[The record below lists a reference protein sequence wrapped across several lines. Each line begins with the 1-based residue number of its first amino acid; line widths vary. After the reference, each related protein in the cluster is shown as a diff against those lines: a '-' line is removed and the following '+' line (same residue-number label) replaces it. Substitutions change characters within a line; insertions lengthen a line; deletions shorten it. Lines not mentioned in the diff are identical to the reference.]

1 MAGES
6 PFGSLDYLYMPSR
19 DVAAD
24 TRYFTNVLGGEC
36 LFAIDDGGAR
46 VAMIALGAAPPHI
59 LLTDH
64 LETEE
69 PILIYAVDDLAARRD
84 ELRARGVVGRSLELP
99 VGPAFSFTGPGLQP
113 VALYEPTRAQVVA
126 GFIGRHDF

>member
-1 MAGES
+1 ML
-6 PFGSLDYLYMPSR
+6 GSLEYLYMPSR

-24 TRYFTNVLGGEC
+24 TRYFTDALGGEC
-36 LFAIDDGGAR
+36 LFAIDDGGTR

-69 PILIYAVDDLAARRD
+69 PILIYAVDHLASRRD
-84 ELRARGVVGRSLELP
+84 ELRAKGVVGRSLELP
-99 VGPAFSFTGPGLQP
+99 VGPAFSFTAPGMQR
-113 VALYEPTRAQVVA
+113 VAIYQPTRAEVLRSFVGQ
-126 GFIGRHDF
+126 HDF

>member
-1 MAGES
+1 M
-6 PFGSLDYLYMPSR
+6 FGSLDYLYMPSR

-24 TRYFTNVLGGEC
+24 TRYFTDALGGEC
-36 LFAIDDGGAR
+36 QFAIDDGGTR

-69 PILIYAVDDLAARRD
+69 PILIYAVDDLASRRD
-84 ELRARGVVGRSLELP
+84 ELRAKGVVGRSLELP
-99 VGPAFSFTGPGLQP
+99 VGPAFSFTAPGMQR
-113 VALYEPTRAQVVA
+113 VAIYQPTRAEVLRSFV
-126 GFIGRHDF
+126 GRHDF

>member
-1 MAGES
+1 M
-6 PFGSLDYLYMPSR
+6 FGSLDYLYMPSR

-24 TRYFTNVLGGEC
+24 KRYFSDALGGEC
-36 LFAIDDGGAR
+36 LFAIDDGGTR

-69 PILIYAVDDLAARRD
+69 PILIYAVDHLASRRD
-84 ELRARGVVGRSLELP
+84 ELRAKSVVGRSLELP
-99 VGPAFSFTGPGLQP
+99 VGPAFSFTAPGMQR
-113 VALYEPTRAQVVA
+113 VAIYQPTRAEVLRSFV
-126 GFIGRHDF
+126 GRHDF

>member
-46 VAMIALGAAPPHI
+46 AS
-59 LLTDH
+59 
-64 LETEE
+64 
-69 PILIYAVDDLAARRD
+69 R
-84 ELRARGVVGRSLELP
+84 
-99 VGPAFSFTGPGLQP
+99 
-113 VALYEPTRAQVVA
+113 
-126 GFIGRHDF
+126 

>member
-1 MAGES
+1 M
-6 PFGSLDYLYMPSR
+6 FGSLDYLYVPSR

-24 TRYFTNVLGGEC
+24 TRYFTDALGGEC
-36 LFAIDDGGAR
+36 QFAIDDGGTR

-69 PILIYAVDDLAARRD
+69 PILIYAVDDLASRRD
-84 ELRARGVVGRSLELP
+84 ELRAKGVVGRSLELP
-99 VGPAFSFTGPGLQP
+99 VGPAFSFTAPGMQR
-113 VALYEPTRAQVVA
+113 VAIYQPTRAEVLRSFV
-126 GFIGRHDF
+126 GRHDF